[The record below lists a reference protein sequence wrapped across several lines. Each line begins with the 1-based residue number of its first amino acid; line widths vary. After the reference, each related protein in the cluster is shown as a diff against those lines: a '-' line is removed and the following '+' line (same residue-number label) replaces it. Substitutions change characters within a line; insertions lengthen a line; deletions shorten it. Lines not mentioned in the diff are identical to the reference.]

1 MVLNDRVGRKMS
13 IMLSGVPSVAGLLM
27 MGGAQNFWML
37 LWGRFLTG
45 IAGGITSGSIPVSYL
60 F

>member
-27 MGGAQNFWML
+27 MGVHKISGCYYGADF
-37 LWGRFLTG
+37 
-45 IAGGITSGSIPVSYL
+45 
-60 F
+60 